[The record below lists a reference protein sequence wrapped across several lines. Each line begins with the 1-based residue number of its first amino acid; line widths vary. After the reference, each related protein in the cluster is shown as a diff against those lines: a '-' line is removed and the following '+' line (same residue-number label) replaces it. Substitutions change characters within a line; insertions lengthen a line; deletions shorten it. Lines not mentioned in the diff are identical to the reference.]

1 MPRTPEQYEQIRKS
15 KKLHICETALELF
28 AQNGYHAT
36 PISQIAK
43 EANISKGLIYN
54 YFESKEELLTN
65 IIDNGFNELIDN
77 FDLNKDN
84 ILTDEEFEFFLHSM
98 FKMLDSQRSFW
109 KLYFS
114 LMLQSSIAQI
124 IEPKVKVW
132 YDMLTSV
139 LEDFFKRRNVKNART
154 EALTFGA
161 MLDGLSLDYIIYP
174 NMFPVDDIINHLL
187 EKYNIHKK
195 S

>member
-1 MPRTPEQYEQIRKS
+1 MPRTPEQYEQIRKE
-15 KKLHICETALELF
+15 KKLVICETALELF

-36 PISQIAK
+36 PISLIVK
-43 EANISKGLIYN
+43 KANMSKGLLYN

-84 ILTDEEFEFFLHSM
+84 ILTDEEFEYFLHSL
-98 FKMLDSQRSFW
+98 FKILDSRRSFW

-114 LMLQSSIAQI
+114 LMLQISIAPL
-124 IEPKVKVW
+124 IEPRVKVW
-132 YDMLTSV
+132 YDMLISI
-139 LEDFFKRRNVKNART
+139 LEDFFKKRNIKNPRT

-161 MLDGLSLDYIIYP
+161 MLDGLSFDYIINP
-174 NMFPVDDIINHLL
+174 DMFPVNDVVNHIID
-187 EKYNIHKK
+187 KYQIKNQ
-195 S
+195 

>member
-1 MPRTPEQYEQIRKS
+1 MPRTPEQYEQIRNE
-15 KKLHICETALELF
+15 KKLFICETALGLF

-43 EANISKGLIYN
+43 EANMSKGLLYN
-54 YFESKEELLTN
+54 YFESKEELLTS
-65 IIDNGFNELIDN
+65 IIDNGFNELIEN

-84 ILTDEEFEFFLHSM
+84 ILSDEEFEYFLHSL
-98 FKMLDSQRSFW
+98 FKLLDSRRSFW

-114 LMLQSSIAQI
+114 LMLQVSIAPL
-124 IEPKVKVW
+124 IEARVKVW

-139 LEDFFKRRNVKNART
+139 LEDFFIKRNIKNPRT

-161 MLDGLSLDYIIYP
+161 MLDGLSFDYIINP
-174 NMFPVDDIINHLL
+174 DMFPVNDVINHIID
-187 EKYNIHKK
+187 KYKK
-195 S
+195 NNQ